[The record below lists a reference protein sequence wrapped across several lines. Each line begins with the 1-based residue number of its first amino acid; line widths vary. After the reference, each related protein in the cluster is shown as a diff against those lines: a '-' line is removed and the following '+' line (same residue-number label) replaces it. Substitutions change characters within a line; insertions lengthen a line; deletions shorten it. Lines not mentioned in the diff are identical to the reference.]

1 MCLPRDG
8 FFEILT
14 TALCLRVRYRR
25 TVYLARG
32 FSAKSFVEFNIK
44 LILKGIGI
52 MILVGIDVAKDK
64 HDCFIQTSE
73 GKVLCKTFSFANNYD
88 GFEELYAKILACKDA
103 DIRVGL
109 EATGHYS

>member
-1 MCLPRDG
+1 
-8 FFEILT
+8 
-14 TALCLRVRYRR
+14 
-25 TVYLARG
+25 
-32 FSAKSFVEFNIK
+32 
-44 LILKGIGI
+44 
-52 MILVGIDVAKDK
+52 MILVGIDIAKDK

-103 DIRVGL
+103 DIRAGL